1 MLQLPPPRFR
11 LPREKKI
18 PEAKAQTKWEKF
30 AESKGIQKR
39 KRSRMVFDED
49 KDECVVTLLWPTLD
63 QSLASCIASHC
74 HFIFLAIR
82 VLYFT
87 ADFVS

>member
-18 PEAKAQTKWEKF
+18 PEAKSQTKWEKF

-49 KDECVVTLLWPTLD
+49 KDEYVMAL
-63 QSLASCIASHC
+63 
-74 HFIFLAIR
+74 FILNGAR
-82 VLYFT
+82 VCLP
-87 ADFVS
+87 V